1 MWDTPGS
8 VIKPGSPT
16 LAGCCFPAEPPVNEY
31 NGLTGFCPRHSS
43 EPEIVWSLGHV
54 LPADVFSLHG
64 TFYVK
69 WISLENVETLVMQCS
84 HWPLAR
90 TGKYL
95 SLLDQSCLL
104 PSPLCSI
111 SPSCIYATYL
121 VLQGCEIVAPIY
133 ASGLVCLK
141 DPVLSFRIRGKKPL
155 ILQSVIMEGF
165 NKATQCKRWFWNLV
179 AQ

>member
-1 MWDTPGS
+1 M
-8 VIKPGSPT
+8 
-16 LAGCCFPAEPPVNEY
+16 L
-31 NGLTGFCPRHSS
+31 
-43 EPEIVWSLGHV
+43 
-54 LPADVFSLHG
+54 
-64 TFYVK
+64 
-69 WISLENVETLVMQCS
+69 CS

-95 SLLDQSCLL
+95 SLSDQSCLL

-165 NKATQCKRWFWNLV
+165 NKATQCKRRFWNLV
-179 AQ
+179 AQWNYLETIFHMQIMDWISDHLHQNLGYVETRNLHFSKLSGDSWSMNFLSHWRSLKLVSLKGFSQ